1 MEYGGPYWQLFSSHL
16 TKEDYAKLQRMYPHI
31 TFPPVWPHPPSDELG
46 TLNYKDIGRAEW
58 DYAVASKNLYDV
70 LDDEEVPSGQVNP
83 RVAEHDDA
91 SVVAHQEHPRINSMS
106 EQRLI
111 QQSLTYHRGI
121 HVRLQGWKEGHAT
134 GTEWDPIL
142 VVTKVM
148 AELAEDEGNH
158 VPKLSAYQIR
168 KGVIDFI
175 LRRFSLNEIERG
187 QAGEALQQV
196 VKHVSQPYS
205 DRMKSAFPKEVEQDI
220 ITKLIMRCCQTIP
233 DTPYASIVHPDVT
246 LFMLTQERLQNE
258 WHHIIRRWRR
268 IYEVLYIQKEKL
280 DLWTTIPKQYTV
292 TVLIEDSALRY
303 TSWFWAGSLQKSQT
317 VAPPAAK
324 VSHPP
329 EPLPDIRR
337 HQGRL
342 KQRGGRA
349 ADRQYKDQNTRVRTG
364 SARGQRRLQNT
375 EGHNAKKARK
385 TQAISGSPVNG
396 RSSDIST
403 KVRRNSLQSPSTDGR
418 SLSCS
423 QQQP

>member
-1 MEYGGPYWQLFSSHL
+1 
-16 TKEDYAKLQRMYPHI
+16 MYPHI
-31 TFPPVWPHPPSDELG
+31 PFSPVWPHPPSDELG

-70 LDDEEVPSGQVNP
+70 LDDEEVLSGQVNP

-91 SVVAHQEHPRINSMS
+91 SVVAHQEHPRLNCMP

-121 HVRLQGWKEGHAT
+121 DVRLQGWKEGHAT

-158 VPKLSAYQIR
+158 VPNLSAYQVR
-168 KGVIDFI
+168 KGVIDFF

-187 QAGEALQQV
+187 QAGEVLQQV
-196 VKHVSQPYS
+196 VKQVSQPYS
-205 DRMKSAFPKEVEQDI
+205 DRMKSVFLKEVEQDI
-220 ITKLIMRCCQTIP
+220 IKKLTMQCCQTIP

-246 LFMLTQERLQNE
+246 LFMLTQEWLQNE
-258 WHHIIRRWRR
+258 WNHIIRRWRR

-292 TVLIEDSALRY
+292 TVLIDDSALRY
-303 TSWFWAGSLQKSQT
+303 TSWFRAGSLQKSQT

-329 EPLPDIRR
+329 GPLPDIRR
-337 HQGRL
+337 HIW
-342 KQRGGRA
+342 
-349 ADRQYKDQNTRVRTG
+349 Y
-364 SARGQRRLQNT
+364 
-375 EGHNAKKARK
+375 
-385 TQAISGSPVNG
+385 P
-396 RSSDIST
+396 
-403 KVRRNSLQSPSTDGR
+403 
-418 SLSCS
+418 CS
-423 QQQP
+423 QILRAQPKMSPRVERIGKVKAKGEGEQPIDRIRTQTVPN